1 MRNCGRRTL
10 TFDGYMSVKLLD
22 VQKRPIPVKVA
33 HDTSY
38 MAIDPGPKRIRLARG
53 KRLVAVIAWSA
64 TVTDPDPTRKV
75 TATYLT
81 ITPSPGS
88 PSTTFKADVDMGN
101 TRKLELT
108 AWSAKLAG

>member
-1 MRNCGRRTL
+1 
-10 TFDGYMSVKLLD
+10 
-22 VQKRPIPVKVA
+22 VA
-33 HDTSY
+33 TAST
-38 MAIDPGPKRIRLARG
+38 P
-53 KRLVAVIAWSA
+53 
-64 TVTDPDPTRKV
+64 DPDPTRKV

-81 ITPSPGS
+81 IGPSPGS